1 MTTIELYSN
10 LTIIHNNESHINT
23 KTLSGNMPEAPGQ
36 RRILAQKIDLKNED
50 IPNGI
55 FVYNPSVNHAIVIK

>member
-10 LTIIHNNESHINT
+10 LTTILDNESHINT

-50 IPNGI
+50 IPNGT